1 MILHLLNL
9 DGYNIIIINSS
20 IDINNH
26 KQPPHITL
34 VQIFTASTV
43 VVLCSK

>member
-26 KQPPHITL
+26 KQPP
-34 VQIFTASTV
+34 
-43 VVLCSK
+43 